1 MASFQHLELLASAA
15 RTAAVNTPDQS
26 NLGCKGVRIVI
37 DITVD
42 PAAAAV
48 TYTLQGKDPISGKY
62 YTILA
67 SAALAAVA
75 TTTLTVYPGITAT
88 ANVSASNVLPA
99 VWRVAVTV
107 ADTDSMTYSV
117 NAELLP

>member
-1 MASFQHLELLASAA
+1 MAAFQHVALLASAA
-15 RTAAVNTPDQS
+15 RTAAVNTADQA
-26 NLGCKGVRIVI
+26 NMGNRGVRIVI
-37 DITVD
+37 DVTVD

-48 TYTLQGKDPISGKY
+48 TYTIEGKDPISGKY

-75 TTTLTVYPGITAT
+75 TTTLTVFPGAT
-88 ANVSASNVLPA
+88 AAANTVANNYLPA

-107 ADTDSMTYSV
+107 ADTDSFTYSV